1 MVLLVQQHMPLGR
14 IRPPTVVGSLARTE
28 SVIAL
33 VPTHLGA
40 PICVSFFAQGIFFAA
55 DLSVHVAASSFL
67 QALVGA
73 DDISRRGHLRWD
85 FV

>member
-1 MVLLVQQHMPLGR
+1 MSNVHVRRLSKDRLRDRHL
-14 IRPPTVVGSLARTE
+14 SLSR
-28 SVIAL
+28 SQPFCV
-33 VPTHLGA
+33 H

-67 QALVGA
+67 PALVGA
-73 DDISRRGHLRWD
+73 DDISRKGHLRWD